1 MSFHPRQTSSD
12 VRSSSKSEDNTL
24 EKGGEES
31 IACDGDTSEE
41 EPRNENRAL
50 PPATRLGISG
60 SRPPD
65 LNEGDDDNDDEIVAG
80 RKMERS
86 VLISDNVDD
95 KVIEPKGNSFDDTLP
110 STTGSYLAA
119 VAMGRKTK
127 TNSVN
132 QNKNKSQLTVSIH
145 GTVAP
150 SAR

>member
-1 MSFHPRQTSSD
+1 MWRGYEWRGT
-12 VRSSSKSEDNTL
+12 
-24 EKGGEES
+24 EK
-31 IACDGDTSEE
+31 
-41 EPRNENRAL
+41 RASG

-150 SAR
+150 SARWLLVDGWVAAMFFTHVDESKSNVCLRLSLV